1 MDLRDSVFLSALIGI
16 ILCVTNVTIG
26 VLIAQY
32 SFKKKFRKALS
43 IVMGSMVARMAVSL
57 AAAGAIIALAPINVL
72 AFSLA
77 FGVGNFILLFVEIIY
92 FHNKMG

>member
-1 MDLRDSVFLSALIGI
+1 
-16 ILCVTNVTIG
+16 
-26 VLIAQY
+26 
-32 SFKKKFRKALS
+32 
-43 IVMGSMVARMAVSL
+43 MGSMVARMAVSL